1 MADGSGTQRTL
12 RNGSGESV
20 NRPPCWSAGRAD
32 LRPVRL
38 ERTLGDPFRPSA
50 GTPLRSVA
58 ALVLI
63 AAVSLAPQLRAQ
75 SPAFARF
82 VDRYL
87 DDFARRHPSIAAGN
101 GIHDHDDRLD
111 DFSAA
116 GIAAEVK
123 ALERDATELRAFDPK
138 ALTPDERVDQ
148 RILLGIID
156 GWLLEQRTLQ
166 NWRRNPMLYAS
177 ALADGVH
184 NLMTMTSDPAPV
196 RMRRIISKLR
206 QLPAFLNDA
215 KTNVVNPPRLF
226 AERGAG
232 FMRGAQEMLG
242 RDLDLAFASE
252 PNGALRDSLRKAAD
266 LAIPQIGA
274 YVTYLERDVIPKAN
288 GDFTIGAANL
298 ARRYQAEELIDTP
311 LPTMVAIGERE
322 LARSQAEFRAAA
334 AKLDPTRDPVKVWED
349 VRKDHPK
356 MGGVV
361 AATQRIVDSLA
372 AFVAARGIATLPPN
386 ERVIVAPALAFDL
399 GFASMH
405 ASPPLEKTPVKSVY
419 YITDAQPDLSPAEQ
433 EAWLERYNYA
443 SLTNTSAHE
452 AIPGHWL
459 HSTYMRR
466 TPGKVRRIW
475 IGLNP
480 FPQPSSGQDGW
491 AHYAEQMV
499 LDEGYGN
506 GDPKLRLAQL
516 SDALTRIC
524 RLISGIKLHTRQ
536 WTLADAQRC
545 FEKDAYVAAPAA
557 KREAERGAYDPTYGG
572 YFLGKR
578 GILKLRADYQRRMGA
593 KFSLREFHER
603 FMTNGIAPI
612 WAQRQLLLPG
622 DTSAV
627 IQ

>member
-1 MADGSGTQRTL
+1 
-12 RNGSGESV
+12 
-20 NRPPCWSAGRAD
+20 
-32 LRPVRL
+32 
-38 ERTLGDPFRPSA
+38 
-50 GTPLRSVA
+50 LRSVITLALISTVGLA
-58 ALVLI
+58 ARL
-63 AAVSLAPQLRAQ
+63 PAQ
-75 SPAFARF
+75 SPAFAHF

-111 DFSAA
+111 DFSAS

-123 ALERDATELRAFDPK
+123 ALEHDVTELRAFDPK
-138 ALTPDERVDQ
+138 TLTPDERVDQ

-156 GWLLEQRTLQ
+156 GWLLEQQTLQ

-177 ALADGVH
+177 ALADCVH

-196 RMRRIISKLR
+196 RMRRIIAKLHR
-206 QLPAFLNDA
+206 LPAFLNDA

-252 PNGALRDSLRKAAD
+252 PNAALRDSLRRAAD
-266 LAIPQIGA
+266 VSIPQIAA
-274 YVTYLERDVIPKAN
+274 YVAYLERDVIPKAT

-298 ARRYQAEELIDTP
+298 SRRYLAEELIDTP
-311 LPTMVAIGERE
+311 LATMVAIGERE
-322 LARSQAEFRAAA
+322 LAREQAEFRAAA
-334 AKLDPTRDPVKVWED
+334 AKLDPKRDPVKVWED

-356 MGGVV
+356 AGAVV
-361 AATQRIVDSLA
+361 AATQAIVDSLA
-372 AFVAARGIATLPPN
+372 AFVTARGIATLPPN
-386 ERVIVAPALAFDL
+386 EHVVVAPSLPFDL
-399 GFASMH
+399 GFGSMH
-405 ASPPLEKTPVKSVY
+405 ASPPLEKTPVKSIY
-419 YITDAQPDLSPAEQ
+419 YITEAQPGLSPAER

-491 AHYAEQMV
+491 AHYSEQMI

-524 RLISGIKLHTRQ
+524 RLISGIKLHTKQ

-557 KREAERGAYDPTYGG
+557 KREAERGTYDPTYGG

-578 GILKLRADYQRRMGA
+578 GILKLRADYQKRMGP

-622 DTSAV
+622 DTSVV

>member
-1 MADGSGTQRTL
+1 
-12 RNGSGESV
+12 V
-20 NRPPCWSAGRAD
+20 
-32 LRPVRL
+32 RPVLRSAL
-38 ERTLGDPFRPSA
+38 LVACLLPLGATRPS
-50 GTPLRSVA
+50 
-58 ALVLI
+58 
-63 AAVSLAPQLRAQ
+63 Q
-75 SPAFARF
+75 SQEFATF

-87 DDFARRHPSIAAGN
+87 DGFARRHPSIAAGN

-116 GIAAEVK
+116 GIAAEVS
-123 ALERDATELRAFDPK
+123 ALERDATELRAFDAK
-138 ALTPDERVDQ
+138 RLTPDERVDQ

-156 GWLLEQRTLQ
+156 GWLLEQKTLQ

-184 NLMTMTSDPAPV
+184 NLMTMASDPAPV
-196 RMRRIISKLR
+196 RMRRIISKLS
-206 QLPAFLNDA
+206 QVPAFLADA
-215 KTNVVNPPRLF
+215 KKNVVNPPKLF
-226 AERGAG
+226 AERGVG
-232 FMRGAQEMLG
+232 FMRGAREMLG

-252 PNGALRDSLRKAAD
+252 PNAALRDSLRKAAD
-266 LAIPQIGA
+266 NAIPQLDA
-274 YVTYLERDVIPKAN
+274 YIVYMEREVVPKAA
-288 GDFTIGAANL
+288 GDFTIGGANL
-298 ARRYQAEELIDTP
+298 SRRYLAEELIDTP
-311 LPTMVAIGERE
+311 LATMVAIGERE
-322 LARSQAEFRAAA
+322 LVRGQAEFKAAA
-334 AKLDPTRDPVKVWED
+334 AKLAPGRDPVQVWQE
-349 VRKDHPK
+349 VRRDHPK

-361 AATQRIVDSLA
+361 AATQVIVDSLT
-372 AFVAARGIATLPPN
+372 AFVQARGIASLPPN
-386 ERVIVAPALAFDL
+386 ERVIVAPALPFDL

-419 YITDAQPDLSPAEQ
+419 YITDATPGLSPAEQ

-452 AIPGHWL
+452 AMPGHWL

-499 LDEGYGN
+499 LDEGYRN
-506 GDPKLRLAQL
+506 GDPKLRLAQV
-516 SDALTRIC
+516 SDALTRVC
-524 RLISGIKLHTRQ
+524 RLLSGIKLHTKQ
-536 WTLADAQRC
+536 WTLEDAQRC
-545 FEKDAYVAAPAA
+545 FEKEAYVAAPAA
-557 KREAERGAYDPTYGG
+557 RREAERGAYDPTYGG

-578 GILKLRADYQRRMGA
+578 GILKLRADYQKRMGA

-603 FMTNGIAPI
+603 FMSNGIAPI

-622 DTSAV
+622 DAGAV
-627 IQ
+627 IE

>member
-1 MADGSGTQRTL
+1 M
-12 RNGSGESV
+12 
-20 NRPPCWSAGRAD
+20 RPI
-32 LRPVRL
+32 
-38 ERTLGDPFRPSA
+38 F
-50 GTPLRSVA
+50 
-58 ALVLI
+58 ALLLI
-63 AAVSLAPQLRAQ
+63 ASVGVASPVQAQ

-116 GIAAEVK
+116 GIAAEIT
-123 ALERDATELRAFDPK
+123 ALEKDGAQLRAFD
-138 ALTPDERVDQ
+138 ARRLTPDERVDQ

-156 GWLLEQRTLQ
+156 GWLLEQQTLQ
-166 NWRRNPMLYAS
+166 NWRRNPMVYAS

-184 NLMTMTSDPAPV
+184 NLMTMASDPAPV
-196 RMRRIISKLR
+196 RMRRIIHKLS

-215 KTNVVNPPRLF
+215 RTNVVNPPRLF
-226 AERGAG
+226 AERGAA
-232 FMRGAQEMLG
+232 FMRGAQDMLG
-242 RDLDLAFASE
+242 RDLDVAFASE
-252 PNGALRDSLRKAAD
+252 PNAALRDSLRKAAD
-266 LAIPQIGA
+266 AAIPHIAA
-274 YVTYLERDVIPKAN
+274 YVSYLERDVIPRAT
-288 GDFTIGAANL
+288 GDFSIGATNL
-298 ARRYQAEELIDTP
+298 ARRYLAEELIDTP
-311 LPTMVAIGERE
+311 LETMVAIGQRE

-334 AKLDPTRDPVKVWED
+334 ARLDPKRDPVVVWEE
-349 VRKDHPK
+349 VRKHHPR

-361 AATQRIVDSLA
+361 VATQAIVDSLS
-372 AFVAARGIATLPPN
+372 AFVAVHGIDTLPPN
-386 ERVIVAPALAFDL
+386 ERVIVAPALPFDL

-405 ASPPLEKTPVKSVY
+405 ASPPLEKTPVKSIY
-419 YITDAQPDLSPAEQ
+419 YITDAQPGLSPAEQ

-452 AIPGHWL
+452 AMPGHWL

-499 LDEGYGN
+499 LDEGYGG
-506 GDPKLRLAQL
+506 GDPRLRLAQV

-524 RLISGIKLHTRQ
+524 RLLSGIKLHTKQ

-545 FEKDAYVAAPAA
+545 FEKEAYVAAPAA
-557 KREAERGAYDPTYGG
+557 KREAERGTYDPTYGG

-578 GILKLRADYQRRMGA
+578 AILKLRADYEKRMGA

-622 DTSAV
+622 DTGRV
-627 IQ
+627 IE

>member
-1 MADGSGTQRTL
+1 MRSVITL
-12 RNGSGESV
+12 ALIATVGFA
-20 NRPPCWSAGRAD
+20 P
-32 LRPVRL
+32 RL
-38 ERTLGDPFRPSA
+38 E
-50 GTPLRSVA
+50 
-58 ALVLI
+58 
-63 AAVSLAPQLRAQ
+63 AQ

-123 ALERDATELRAFDPK
+123 ALERDTAELRAFDPK
-138 ALTPDERVDQ
+138 TLTPDERVDQ

-156 GWLLEQRTLQ
+156 GWLLEQKTLR
-166 NWRRNPMLYAS
+166 NWRRNPMQYAS

-184 NLMTMTSDPAPV
+184 NLMTMASDPAPV
-196 RMRRIISKLR
+196 RMRRIISKLH

-242 RDLDLAFASE
+242 RDLDAAFAAE
-252 PNGALRDSLRKAAD
+252 PNAALRDSLRRAAD
-266 LAIPQIGA
+266 AAIPQIAA
-274 YVTYLERDVIPKAN
+274 YVAYLERDVIPKAT

-298 ARRYQAEELIDTP
+298 SRRYRAEELIDTP
-311 LPTMVAIGERE
+311 LETMVAIGERE
-322 LARSQAEFRAAA
+322 LARSKAEFRAAA
-334 AKLDPTRDPVKVWED
+334 AKLDPTHDPVKVWED

-361 AATQRIVDSLA
+361 AATQRIVDSLT

-386 ERVIVAPALAFDL
+386 ERVIVAPALPFDL

-405 ASPPLEKTPVKSVY
+405 ASPPLEKTPVKSIY
-419 YITDAQPDLSPAEQ
+419 YITDAQPGLSPAEQ

-452 AIPGHWL
+452 AMPGHWL

-524 RLISGIKLHTRQ
+524 RLLSGVKMHTKQ

-578 GILKLRADYQRRMGA
+578 AILKLRADYQKRMGP

-622 DTSAV
+622 DTGAV

>member
-1 MADGSGTQRTL
+1 MR
-12 RNGSGESV
+12 
-20 NRPPCWSAGRAD
+20 SAS
-32 LRPVRL
+32 RL
-38 ERTLGDPFRPSA
+38 L
-50 GTPLRSVA
+50 LVVA
-58 ALVLI
+58 AL
-63 AAVSLAPQLRAQ
+63 APLGASAPSQP
-75 SPAFARF
+75 SPSTEFARF

-111 DFSAA
+111 DFTAA
-116 GIAAEVK
+116 GIAGEVA
-123 ALERDATELRAFDPK
+123 ALERDAAQLRAFDAK
-138 ALTPDERVDQ
+138 RLTPDERVDQ

-156 GWLLEQRTLQ
+156 GWLLEQKTLQ
-166 NWRRNPMLYAS
+166 NWKRNPMLYAS

-184 NLMTMTSDPAPV
+184 NLMTMASDPAPV
-196 RMRRIISKLR
+196 RMRRLIAKLR
-206 QLPAFLNDA
+206 EVPTLLAAA
-215 KTNVVNPPRLF
+215 KTNVGNPPRLF
-226 AERGAG
+226 AERGAA
-232 FMRGAQEMLG
+232 MMKGAREELG
-242 RDLDLAFASE
+242 HDLDLAFASG
-252 PNGALRDSLRKAAD
+252 PNAALRDSLRRAAD
-266 LAIPQIGA
+266 VAIPQIDGYIA
-274 YVTYLERDVIPKAN
+274 YLEKAVVPKAT

-298 ARRYQAEELIDTP
+298 SRRYQAEELIDTP
-311 LPTMVAIGERE
+311 LATMVAIGERE
-322 LARSQAEFRAAA
+322 LVREQAAFKAAA
-334 AKLDPTRDPVKVWED
+334 AKLAPGRDPVTVWQE
-349 VRKDHPK
+349 VRRDHPK

-361 AATQRIVDSLA
+361 AATQVIVDSLT
-372 AFVAARGIATLPPN
+372 AFVAARGIASLPSD
-386 ERVIVAPALAFDL
+386 ERVIVAPALPFDL

-405 ASPPLEKTPVKSVY
+405 ASPPLEKKPVKSIY
-419 YITDAQPDLSPAEQ
+419 YITDAQPGLSPAEQ

-452 AIPGHWL
+452 AMPGHWL

-499 LDEGYGN
+499 LDEGYRN
-506 GDPKLRLAQL
+506 GDPKLRLAQV

-524 RLISGIKLHTRQ
+524 RLLSGIKLHTKQ

-545 FEKDAYVAAPAA
+545 FEKEAYVATPAA

-578 GILKLRADYQRRMGA
+578 AILKLRADYQKRMGA
-593 KFSLREFHER
+593 KFSLRDFHER

-622 DTSAV
+622 DTGAV
-627 IQ
+627 IE

>member
-1 MADGSGTQRTL
+1 M
-12 RNGSGESV
+12 
-20 NRPPCWSAGRAD
+20 
-32 LRPVRL
+32 RPVA
-38 ERTLGDPFRPSA
+38 T
-50 GTPLRSVA
+50 
-58 ALVLI
+58 LVLI
-63 AAVSLAPQLRAQ
+63 AAFGVAPLLQAQ
-75 SPAFARF
+75 SPTFARF

-116 GIAAEVK
+116 GIAAEIK
-123 ALERDATELRAFDPK
+123 ALEQDATQLRAFDAK
-138 ALTPDERVDQ
+138 QLTPDERVDQ

-156 GWLLEQRTLQ
+156 GWLLEQKTLQ

-184 NLMTMTSDPAPV
+184 TLMTMASDPAPV
-196 RMRRIISKLR
+196 RMRRLTAKLR
-206 QLPAFLNDA
+206 QVPAFLNDA

-226 AERGAG
+226 AERGAA

-252 PNGALRDSLRKAAD
+252 PNAALRDSLRKAAD
-266 LAIPQIGA
+266 AAIPQIAA
-274 YVTYLERDVIPKAN
+274 YVAYLERDVIPKAS

-298 ARRYQAEELIDTP
+298 SRRYLAEELIDTP
-311 LPTMVAIGERE
+311 LATMVAIGERE
-322 LARSQAEFRAAA
+322 LKQSQIEFAVAA
-334 AKLDPTRDPVKVWED
+334 AKLDPKRDPVKVWED

-361 AATQRIVDSLA
+361 AATQAIVDSLS

-386 ERVIVAPALAFDL
+386 ERVIVAPALPFDL

-419 YITDAQPDLSPAEQ
+419 YITDAQPGLSPAEQ

-452 AIPGHWL
+452 AMPGHWL

-499 LDEGYGN
+499 LDEGYRN
-506 GDPKLRLAQL
+506 GDPKLRLAQV

-524 RLISGIKLHTRQ
+524 RLLSGIKLHTNQ

-545 FEKDAYVAAPAA
+545 FEKEAYVAAPAA
-557 KREAERGAYDPTYGG
+557 KREAERGTYDPTYGG

-578 GILKLRADYQRRMGA
+578 GILKLRADYQKRMGA

-622 DTSAV
+622 DTGAV